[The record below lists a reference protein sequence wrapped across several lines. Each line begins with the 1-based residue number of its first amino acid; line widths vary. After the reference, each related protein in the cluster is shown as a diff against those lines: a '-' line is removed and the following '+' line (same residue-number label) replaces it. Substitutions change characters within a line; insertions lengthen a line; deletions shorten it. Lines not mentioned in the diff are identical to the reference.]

1 MQQVPTTEV
10 PTGQRARPCARP
22 GASPSAALAASR
34 NPVAR
39 VAPVAWSP
47 ARATPATPER
57 YDVLGADGA
66 VLQLRVVEPG
76 DEDALTDLFARVSSR
91 TSYQRFLTVSPVAA
105 SEYVASLMGPGQD
118 VDAVLASSCGVV
130 VAVASIHRVS
140 AATAEVAL
148 LIDDEHQGEGLG
160 TLLLEDLAARARA
173 RGIRE
178 LVALTL
184 RSNAQMLE
192 VFRDLG
198 LPLRFEPEGETFG
211 VTVGLEEPSALQEA
225 LAHRSA
231 AAARASMVRL
241 LRPRSVLVLG
251 GRGHRS
257 DVGQEVLRHLRRSG
271 FAGPVRAVN
280 RFDDERGLEAEGSG
294 EEIPATAADLAV
306 IAVTPGQELAAARSC
321 AHAGVGAMA
330 VLGTGPG
337 GDLSAPAGDTLLAGE
352 LRRICRGAG
361 IRLVGPGSIGLA
373 NTDPAVG
380 LDVSLTAHRLPA
392 GDVTLVGDSGPAIS
406 TVLTALRSRG
416 LGVATVL
423 DTGGGADVR
432 ACDLLPFAAADPRTR
447 VAVVCLRGLA
457 DPRALTWAVTGSGL
471 GVGLPVLLLTTDH
484 AAAAATA
491 GDGPARGCDEEDAVD
506 AWCRRT
512 GVTRVTSPRE
522 LADTAALLVHQ
533 PPPQGRRVAILSN
546 GTPNGYADADAVR
559 DLCTGYGLLPPDLT
573 QHTDARLRLL
583 LPASASVG
591 AVVDATAAASPEQ
604 LRLTLDALADDPGV
618 DAVVAMLEPRFHLG
632 TSTVQAMLEEVSA
645 GHPRTTFIG
654 GLPLRRG
661 RASRRVPFADD
672 PVGAVRALAH
682 GIDRQ
687 PARRR
692 GRFLAEPAR
701 PPLGLSR
708 RLADLVVADARAGSP
723 DGGWLPRHE
732 ADELLRAYGVERVPT
747 VGADGPETAADAAQM
762 LPFPVVLTAYLTQQ
776 ADPQPVAVVTG
787 LRSPEQV
794 REAARRVRDRLG
806 GDLHVFDLQPQLHQ
820 GPCLRVIGNR
830 REGWG
835 AMVGVGTAG
844 GAVPREPG
852 ASPATT
858 NPSAVLPDVRHQWA
872 LAPVGRVEATELV
885 RAVRMA
891 CGRTA
896 PTPWSPVAIER
907 LASLIARVSVLLTA
921 VPEID
926 DVELGPVVLDGER
939 ALVAQARVRL
949 GPPTTRDAAPLLRRM
964 HEGDPARPS

>member
-1 MQQVPTTEV
+1 MQQVSTTGV
-10 PTGQRARPCARP
+10 PTGQRTRACARP
-22 GASPSAALAASR
+22 AASPSTAPR
-34 NPVAR
+34 DP
-39 VAPVAWSP
+39 VAPVPPVASSP
-47 ARATPATPER
+47 APATPER

-66 VLQLRVVEPG
+66 VLQVRVVEPG
-76 DEDALTDLFARVSSR
+76 DQDALMDLFARVSTR
-91 TSYQRFLTVSPVAA
+91 TSYQRFLAVSPVAA
-105 SEYVASLMGPGQD
+105 SEYVASLMGRGEDAD

-140 AATAEVAL
+140 ASAAEVAL

-160 TLLLEDLAARARA
+160 TLLLEDLVARARA

-184 RSNAQMLE
+184 RSNVQMLE

-198 LPLRFEPEGETFG
+198 LPLRIEAEGETFG

-231 AAARASMVRL
+231 AAARASLERL

-257 DVGQEVLRHLRRSG
+257 DLGQEVLRHLRRSG

-280 RFDDERGLEAEGSG
+280 RFEDERGLETGDSG
-294 EEIPATAADLAV
+294 DQIPPTAADLAV

-330 VLGTGPG
+330 VLGTGPV
-337 GDLSAPAGDTLLAGE
+337 GDLSAPAADTLLAGE

-361 IRLVGPGSIGLA
+361 IRLVGPGSVGLA

-380 LDVSLTAHRLPA
+380 LDVSLTPHRLPA
-392 GDVTLVGDSGPAIS
+392 GDVTLVGDSAPVIS

-423 DTGGGADVR
+423 DTGRGADVL

-447 VAVVCLRGLA
+447 VAVVCLQGVA

-471 GVGLPVLLLTTDH
+471 GVGLPLLLLTTDH
-484 AAAAATA
+484 HAAPATA
-491 GDGPARGCDEEDAVD
+491 TPAGNGPARGSHEEDAVD

-512 GVTRVTSPRE
+512 GVTRVASPRE

-533 PPPQGRRVAILSN
+533 PPPQGRRVAILAN
-546 GTPNGYADADAVR
+546 GDPNGNADADAVR

-604 LRLTLDALADDPGV
+604 LRLTLDALAEDPGV

-632 TSTVQAMLEEVSA
+632 TSTIQAMLEEVSA
-645 GHPRTTFIG
+645 GHARTTFIG

-661 RASRRVPFADD
+661 RTSRRVPFADAPD
-672 PVGAVRALAH
+672 GAVRALAH
-682 GIDRQ
+682 AIDRQ

-692 GRFLAEPAR
+692 GRFLAEPVG
-701 PPLGLSR
+701 PPLGLSH
-708 RLADLVVADARAGSP
+708 RLADLVVADARASSP

-732 ADELLRAYGVERVPT
+732 ADELLRAYGVEVVPT

-762 LPFPVVLTAYLTQQ
+762 LPFPVVLTAHLTQQ
-776 ADPQPVAVVTG
+776 PADPQPVAVVTG
-787 LRSPEQV
+787 LRSPEEV
-794 REAARRVRDRLG
+794 REAARRVRDRLDD
-806 GDLHVFDLQPQLHQ
+806 DLHVFDLQPQLHQ
-820 GPCLRVIGNR
+820 GPCLRVMGDR

-835 AMVGVGTAG
+835 PMVGVGTAG
-844 GAVPREPG
+844 AVVSREPG
-852 ASPATT
+852 APATAG
-858 NPSAVLPDVRHQWA
+858 PSAGLPDVRPQWA

-896 PTPWSPVAIER
+896 PTPWSAVAIER
-907 LASLIARVSVLLTA
+907 LAALIARVAVLLSA

-949 GPPTTRDAAPLLRRM
+949 APPTPRDGAPLLRRM
-964 HEGDPARPS
+964 YEGDPALPS